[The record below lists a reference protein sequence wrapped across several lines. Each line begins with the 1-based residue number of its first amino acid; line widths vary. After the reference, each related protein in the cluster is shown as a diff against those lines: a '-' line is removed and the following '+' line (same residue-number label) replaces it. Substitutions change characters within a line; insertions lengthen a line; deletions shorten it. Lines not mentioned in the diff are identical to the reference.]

1 MVRLNADLIWKILHF
16 FNAIMERELDLRG
29 NKIVIIENIGTTKVT
44 FATCPSFSLW
54 YVIRCSSLTSLPAV
68 ESSRKL
74 GQCERLLCAR

>member
-44 FATCPSFSLW
+44 FATCPSFSLDFLGAPSQ
-54 YVIRCSSLTSLPAV
+54 VNSAVVEVAGEVRRGKAVVAFSS
-68 ESSRKL
+68 
-74 GQCERLLCAR
+74 